1 MIGRIDPRGRALIR
15 VPLRPAT
22 NAPFTEIEVWI
33 DTGFTGELVLPQ
45 ALIEQLN
52 LAPAAYVK
60 ARLADG
66 SEVALPSYVCTVQWF
81 GELEE
86 IEIIAGTGEY
96 PLLGVGLLHP
106 HRIVLDYRSG
116 SIQID

>member
-1 MIGRIDPRGRALIR
+1 MIGRIDSGGRALIR
-15 VPLRPAT
+15 LPLQPAAH
-22 NAPFTEIEVWI
+22 APFTEIEVWI

-45 ALIEQLN
+45 TLVEQLD

-66 SEVALPSYVCTVQWF
+66 SEVTLQGYGCTVHWF
-81 GELEE
+81 GEREE
-86 IEIIAGTGEY
+86 VEIIAGTGEY

-106 HRIVLDYRSG
+106 HKVVLDYRSG